1 MPSDL
6 QKRSW
11 DARPLTYACAAV
23 SVAIACW
30 AELSVARLTSS
41 PPSTTLFALSVAAS
55 AWYGGAW
62 PGVLALILSGLAID
76 YAVIEPGS
84 FLHFASRGQA
94 ARFAIFLVGWFG
106 FCLLAGWTNRRLRQ
120 DRDLRRAAESTA
132 RHSDRLAQLTTAL
145 GQARTPAAV
154 VEASLQEA
162 LHALA
167 ADAGVM
173 ALVSSDGR
181 SANVARAIGRATG
194 TASISLVDRSP
205 IRDAVGRG
213 APLIVESAA
222 SSRYRTAMGTTP
234 FEAVAAVPLPIGSRV
249 AAVAQIEFSSP
260 RSFSPDDRDYL
271 STLGT
276 RAAQALDR
284 TWQYEAAQHAR
295 AEAEALRARADE
307 ELAEHRQTEVELR
320 ASEARYRTLAA
331 RTRRLH
337 GLTSALSE
345 AVTMKAVARAVVD
358 QGKVAVG
365 ATSGEVTRLVEDGA
379 AFETLH
385 SDATDAGEADG
396 TRVAADRGLCA
407 TAVVETMQPVFIG
420 SFTEWQERYPQSASI
435 AADGGYVSSATL
447 PLLADGAA
455 MGVLAF
461 YFTAPVKFDEEYQ
474 ALLVSVAQYCA
485 QAIDRARLYESA
497 QRAQADAER
506 ANRLKDEFV
515 SLVTHDLRAPLNAM
529 LGWTSMLRK
538 GVIAPPDADRALE
551 AIHDNAVRQAKLID
565 DLLDFSRM
573 IGGHLILQQQTV
585 DLQRLL
591 GDVVESMVPAAEAK
605 RIEMTVSAPA
615 EASVEGDPKRL
626 EQVFFNL
633 IGNAVKFTRDGGR
646 IEIELRAPEDDEVE
660 VRVIDDGVGIEPTFL
675 PHVFERFRQADTTTP
690 GARGG
695 VGLGLSIARQ
705 LVQAHEGTISVA
717 SEGKNR
723 GALFT
728 VRLPASRT
736 VIDDAPDETIAA
748 PFEVRPGGRT
758 PLPGRMLQ

>member
-11 DARPLTYACAAV
+11 DGPPVAYACAAG
-23 SVAIACW
+23 SVAIAVW
-30 AELSVARLTSS
+30 AELSLARLTSS

-55 AWYGGAW
+55 AWYGGAG

-76 YAVIEPGS
+76 YAVVEPGS
-84 FLHFASRGQA
+84 FLHFASGGQA

-181 SANVARAIGRATG
+181 SADVARAIGRPTE
-194 TASISLVDRSP
+194 TASISLVDKGP
-205 IRDAVGRG
+205 MRDAVGRG
-213 APLIVESAA
+213 APVIVEAAA
-222 SSRYRTAMGTTP
+222 SSGYRTAARSAP

-249 AAVAQIEFSSP
+249 VAVVQIEFSSP

-284 TWQYEAAQHAR
+284 TWQYEAAQRAR
-295 AEAEALRARADE
+295 ADAETLRARADE
-307 ELAEHRQTEVELR
+307 ELAGHRQTEVELR
-320 ASEARYRTLAA
+320 ASEARYRTLGA

-345 AVTMKAVARAVVD
+345 AVTVHAVARAVVE

-365 ATSGEVTRLVEDGA
+365 ATSGEVTLLVEDGA
-379 AFETLH
+379 AFETMH
-385 SDATDAGEADG
+385 SDATGAGEAEG

-455 MGVLAF
+455 IGVLAF
-461 YFTAPVKFDEEYQ
+461 YFTAPVKFDEEYR

-538 GVIAPPDADRALE
+538 GVIAPPDTDRALE

-591 GDVVESMVPAAEAK
+591 RDVVESMVPAAEAK
-605 RIEMTVSAPA
+605 RIEMTVAAPA

-646 IEIELRAPEDDEVE
+646 IEIELRAPAEDAVE
-660 VRVIDDGVGIEPTFL
+660 VRVTDDGVGIEPTFL
-675 PHVFERFRQADTTTP
+675 PHVFDRFRQADTTTP
-690 GARGG
+690 GSRGG

-728 VRLPASRT
+728 VRLPAVPTGATGRS
-736 VIDDAPDETIAA
+736 VASDETVERYSARLPA
-748 PFEVRPGGRT
+748 P
-758 PLPGRMLQ
+758 

>member
-11 DARPLTYACAAV
+11 DARPLTYACAAG
-23 SVAIACW
+23 SVAIAVW
-30 AELSVARLTSS
+30 AELSMARLTSS
-41 PPSTTLFALSVAAS
+41 PPSTALFALSVATS
-55 AWYGGAW
+55 AWYGGAG
-62 PGVLALILSGLAID
+62 PGALALLLSGLAID

-84 FLHFASRGQA
+84 FLQFASRGQA
-94 ARFAIFLVGWFG
+94 ARFAIFLVSWFG
-106 FCLLAGWTNRRLRQ
+106 FCLLAGGTNRRLRQ
-120 DRDLRRAAESTA
+120 DRELRRTAESTA

-154 VEASLQEA
+154 VEASLHEA

-173 ALVSSDGR
+173 ALVSSDGK
-181 SANVARAIGRATG
+181 SADVARTIGRPVG
-194 TASISLVDRSP
+194 RASISLVDKSP
-205 IRDAVGRG
+205 MGDAVGRG
-213 APLIVESAA
+213 APLIVESGA

-260 RSFSPDDRDYL
+260 RSFSLDDRDYL

-345 AVTMKAVARAVVD
+345 AVTVKAVARAVVD
-358 QGKVAVG
+358 QGKIAVG
-365 ATSGEVTRLVEDGA
+365 ATSGEVTLLVEDGA
-379 AFETLH
+379 AFETMH
-385 SDATDAGEADG
+385 SDATGAGA

-407 TAVVETMQPVFIG
+407 TAVVEAMNPVFIG
-420 SFTEWQERYPQSASI
+420 SFTEWQERYPRSASI

-529 LGWTSMLRK
+529 LGWTSMLRR
-538 GVIAPPDADRALE
+538 GVIAPPDTDRALE
-551 AIHDNAVRQAKLID
+551 SIHDNAVRQAKLID

-573 IGGHLILQQQTV
+573 VGGHLILQQQTV

-591 GDVVESMVPAAEAK
+591 RDVVESMVPAAEAK
-605 RIEMTVSAPA
+605 RIEMAMSAPA
-615 EASVEGDPKRL
+615 EARVEGDPKRL

-646 IEIELRAPEDDEVE
+646 IEIELRAPEDDAVE
-660 VRVIDDGVGIEPTFL
+660 VRVTDDGVGIEPAFL
-675 PHVFERFRQADTTTP
+675 PHVFDRFRQADTTTP

-705 LVQAHEGTISVA
+705 LVEAHGGTIAVA

-728 VRLPASRT
+728 VRLPAVPRGGTEAERYS
-736 VIDDAPDETIAA
+736 A
-748 PFEVRPGGRT
+748 RP
-758 PLPGRMLQ
+758 PAS

>member
-1 MPSDL
+1 MAPDL

-11 DARPLTYACAAV
+11 DARPLTYACAAA
-23 SVAIACW
+23 SVAIAFW

-41 PPSTTLFALSVAAS
+41 PPSTTLFALSVATS
-55 AWYGGAW
+55 AWYGGVG
-62 PGVLALILSGLAID
+62 PGALALVLSGLAID
-76 YAVIEPGS
+76 YAVIEPGP
-84 FLHFASRGQA
+84 FLHFASPGQA

-194 TASISLVDRSP
+194 TASINLVDRSP

-271 STLGT
+271 STLGA

-345 AVTMKAVARAVVD
+345 AVTVKAVARAVVD

-365 ATSGEVTRLVEDGA
+365 ATSGEVTLLVEDGA
-379 AFETLH
+379 AFETMH
-385 SDATDAGEADG
+385 SDATGAGEGEG

-407 TAVVETMQPVFIG
+407 TAVVEAMDPVFIG

-497 QRAQADAER
+497 QRAQTDAER

-515 SLVTHDLRAPLNAM
+515 SLVTHDLRAPLNAV

-538 GVIAPPDADRALE
+538 GVIAPPDTGRALE

-573 IGGHLILQQQTV
+573 VGGHLILQRQTV

-591 GDVVESMVPAAEAK
+591 GNVVESMVPAAEAK

-615 EASVEGDPKRL
+615 EASVEGDPTRL

-633 IGNAVKFTRDGGR
+633 IGNAVKFTREGGR
-646 IEIELRAPEDDEVE
+646 IEIELRAPADDAVE
-660 VRVIDDGVGIEPTFL
+660 VRVTDDGVGIEPTFL
-675 PHVFERFRQADTTTP
+675 PHVFDSFRQADTTTP

-728 VRLPASRT
+728 VRLPAVPTGGTGRNVAS
-736 VIDDAPDETIAA
+736 DETVERYSARLPA
-748 PFEVRPGGRT
+748 P
-758 PLPGRMLQ
+758 